1 MYQQQKR
8 ELMER
13 PQKEMS
19 GFPGLMEKVKLEPV
33 VENKKTTKAS
43 AGKQTSSTT
52 TPSDNTSAGTKKVA
66 KPKKQV
72 I

>member
-1 MYQQQKR
+1 MYQQQRR

-13 PQKEMS
+13 TVKHIP

-33 VENKKTTKAS
+33 IENKKTINEKASKQNSIVAPDAS
-43 AGKQTSSTT
+43 AGQ
-52 TPSDNTSAGTKKVA
+52 KKVGR
-66 KPKKQV
+66 PKKTV